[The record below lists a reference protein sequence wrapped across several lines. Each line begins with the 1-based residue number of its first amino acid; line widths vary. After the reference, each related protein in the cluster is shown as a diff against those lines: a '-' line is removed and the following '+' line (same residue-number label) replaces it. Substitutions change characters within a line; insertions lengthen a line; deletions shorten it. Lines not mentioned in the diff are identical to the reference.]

1 MVHCFIRND
10 TISLQAYS
18 EEVGH
23 NKQMR
28 HWNHPFGLLA
38 TTTATPIN
46 ETRIHLE
53 SQHKQSSETDFHS
66 GASFW
71 KPSEW
76 TFHSDAECNIISEWE
91 SHSEKHDPN
100 YPNGNPIRKNTIRI
114 RIDLNPFGCVFSEW
128 VSEWGFRMGFWV
140 SLENAV

>member
-1 MVHCFIRND
+1 MNSCIH
-10 TISLQAYS
+10 
-18 EEVGH
+18 E
-23 NKQMR
+23 
-28 HWNHPFGLLA
+28 LLNTDVYPMWLRLGA
-38 TTTATPIN
+38 
-46 ETRIHLE
+46 RCLE
-53 SQHKQSSETDFHS
+53 SYETDFHS

-71 KPSEW
+71 KSSEW
-76 TFHSDAECNIISEWE
+76 IFHSDAECNIISEWE